1 MPIYALGEQV
11 PDIHP
16 DAYVHP
22 DAIVIGSVTIGA
34 RSSIWPTAVLRGDD
48 GEIIVGEDTSV
59 QDGSILHTTPMWA
72 TTLGNHVTVGH
83 NAHLEA
89 CFVEDKALIG
99 SGSIVLH
106 NARIGR
112 EAIVGAG
119 AFVGNHKVVPP
130 LAMALGVPA
139 TIKEDSVEPGHF
151 DFGVLSYVHRA
162 ERYKAELRRLPNHDN
177 TV

>member
-16 DAYVHP
+16 EAYVHP
-22 DAIVIGSVTIGA
+22 DAVVIGSVAIGA
-34 RSSIWPTAVLRGDD
+34 RSSVWPCAVLRGDD
-48 GEIIVGEDTSV
+48 GEVVVGEDTSV
-59 QDGSILHTTPMWA
+59 QDGAVLHTTPMWP
-72 TTLGNHVTVGH
+72 TRLGSHVTVGH
-83 NAHLEA
+83 NAHLEG
-89 CFVEDKALIG
+89 CVVEDKALVG

-119 AFVGNHKVVPP
+119 AFVGNQKVVPP
-130 LAMALGVPA
+130 LATALGVPA
-139 TIKEDSVEPGHF
+139 VIREGTVEPGHF

-162 ERYKAELRRLPNHDN
+162 ERYRDELRRLPDHS
-177 TV
+177 

>member
-1 MPIYALGEQV
+1 MIRIAL
-11 PDIHP
+11 
-16 DAYVHP
+16 
-22 DAIVIGSVTIGA
+22 
-34 RSSIWPTAVLRGDD
+34 
-48 GEIIVGEDTSV
+48 
-59 QDGSILHTTPMWA
+59 
-72 TTLGNHVTVGH
+72 
-83 NAHLEA
+83 
-89 CFVEDKALIG
+89 
-99 SGSIVLH
+99 
-106 NARIGR
+106 
-112 EAIVGAG
+112 VGAG

>member
-1 MPIYALGEQV
+1 M
-11 PDIHP
+11 
-16 DAYVHP
+16 
-22 DAIVIGSVTIGA
+22 
-34 RSSIWPTAVLRGDD
+34 
-48 GEIIVGEDTSV
+48 
-59 QDGSILHTTPMWA
+59 
-72 TTLGNHVTVGH
+72 TVGH

-89 CFVEDKALIG
+89 CTVEDKALIG

-139 TIKEDSVEPGHF
+139 TIKEGAVEPGHF

-162 ERYKAELRRLPNHDN
+162 ERYREELRRLPDHP
-177 TV
+177 

>member
-1 MPIYALGEQV
+1 MPIYALGDQE

-16 DAYVHP
+16 SAYVHP
-22 DAIVIGSVTIGA
+22 DAVVIGSVTIGA

-48 GEIIVGEDTSV
+48 GQIIVGEETSI
-59 QDGSILHTTPMWA
+59 QDGSIIHTTPIWP
-72 TTLGNHVTVGH
+72 TRLGDRVTIGH

-89 CFVEDKALIG
+89 CTVEDRALVG

-106 NARIGR
+106 NAVIGR

-119 AFVGNHKVVPP
+119 AFVGNNKVVPP

-139 TIKEDSVEPGHF
+139 VIREDAVTPGHF
-151 DFGVLSYVHRA
+151 DAGVDSYVDRA
-162 ERYKAELRRLPNHDN
+162 ARYAAQLRRIDRGSDP
-177 TV
+177 